1 MMRTLLATALTA
13 AVAASPIALSGTDV
27 VTGKRFSSTA
37 YRGKPVMIVVWS
49 SW

>member
-1 MMRTLLATALTA
+1 MRTLLASVLTA
-13 AVAASPIALSGTDV
+13 IVAAPITLSGTDV
-27 VTGKRFSSTA
+27 VTGKRFSSAA